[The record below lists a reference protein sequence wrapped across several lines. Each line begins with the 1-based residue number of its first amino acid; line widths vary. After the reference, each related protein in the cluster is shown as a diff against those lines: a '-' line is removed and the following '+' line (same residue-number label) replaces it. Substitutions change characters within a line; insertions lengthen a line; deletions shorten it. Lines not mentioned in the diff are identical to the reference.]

1 MGLYE
6 CVCLNWE
13 SKGGK
18 GGVLS
23 SYLVPRGK
31 EVSFH
36 FTEKEKRGK
45 GIHTKGI
52 TGRYKYGYK
61 HPKRRLQRGCQ
72 NIYGKDIGHRKKN
85 HINERMKT
93 MK

>member
-6 CVCLNWE
+6 CVCLNWG
-13 SKGGK
+13 SKWGG
-18 GGVLS
+18 GGILS
-23 SYLVPRGK
+23 SYLVPREK
-31 EVSFH
+31 EVSLH
-36 FTEKEKRGK
+36 FTEKEKRVK

-52 TGRYKYGYK
+52 IGRYKYRYK
-61 HPKRRLQRGCQ
+61 YPKRRLQRGCQ
-72 NIYGKDIGHRKKN
+72 NVCGEVTGHRKKD